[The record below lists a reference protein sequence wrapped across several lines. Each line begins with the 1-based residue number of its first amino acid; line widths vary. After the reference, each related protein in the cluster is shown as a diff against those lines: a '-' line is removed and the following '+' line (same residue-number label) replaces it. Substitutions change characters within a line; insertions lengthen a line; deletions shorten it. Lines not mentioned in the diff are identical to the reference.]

1 MGIFISSFI
10 KSFQEYVRNLRDLAI
25 CPRFEASE
33 AAKIIMLNRPGPFP
47 SGNHEPTIE
56 HLAGSLLCAMSHPF
70 STRMADKISLTHLN
84 LQSDSF
90 FIPFLECSRGY

>member
-25 CPRFEASE
+25 CPCFEASE

-56 HLAGSLLCAMSHPF
+56 HLAGSLLCAISHPF
-70 STRMADKISLTHLN
+70 ATRMADKISMRHLS

>member
-1 MGIFISSFI
+1 
-10 KSFQEYVRNLRDLAI
+10 
-25 CPRFEASE
+25 
-33 AAKIIMLNRPGPFP
+33 MLNRPGPFP

-56 HLAGSLLCAMSHPF
+56 HLAGSLLCDMSHPF
-70 STRMADKISLTHLN
+70 STRMADKISLRHLS

>member
-1 MGIFISSFI
+1 M
-10 KSFQEYVRNLRDLAI
+10 AI

-70 STRMADKISLTHLN
+70 STRMADKISLTHLS

-90 FIPFLECSRGY
+90 FIPFLEFSRGY

>member
-1 MGIFISSFI
+1 M
-10 KSFQEYVRNLRDLAI
+10 AI

-70 STRMADKISLTHLN
+70 ATRMADKIPLTHLS